1 MHHNIFQLKFHD
13 KTHLLRRWFILGR
26 GGWNLFCCPGSKKYC
41 AVAAGLFLPTV
52 NFHLKPSHSLLPLE
66 IVQSVGVT
74 GWLQW
79 YILQGWGDYNVS
91 ITRYL
96 AQVSAPIY
104 SRGQNWNCQVLIL
117 GHSTSGGSIKVLS
130 RGDRWRREEGGR
142 EGVTHIHKNYP
153 LNLDKSPS
161 LVLISD

>member
-1 MHHNIFQLKFHD
+1 MTKHIRWDVDLFSGEEDGICFVVPEARS
-13 KTHLLRRWFILGR
+13 TVLLLLAYFSD
-26 GGWNLFCCPGSKKYC
+26 SKLPFKSISFPSPTRDC
-41 AVAAGLFLPTV
+41 TECWCDWMAAVVYSAGL
-52 NFHLKPSHSLLPLE
+52 
-66 IVQSVGVT
+66 
-74 GWLQW
+74 
-79 YILQGWGDYNVS
+79 GDYNVS

-117 GHSTSGGSIKVLS
+117 GHSTSGGSIKELS